1 MKTLSLSEVKMK
13 LSGLVEAVQA
23 TDEEIVAESAE
34 GKESTALFPGGFVG
48 RPWK

>member
-23 TDEEIVAESAE
+23 TDMEA
-34 GKESTALFPGGFVG
+34 VG
-48 RPWK
+48 NRKAPPAGRA